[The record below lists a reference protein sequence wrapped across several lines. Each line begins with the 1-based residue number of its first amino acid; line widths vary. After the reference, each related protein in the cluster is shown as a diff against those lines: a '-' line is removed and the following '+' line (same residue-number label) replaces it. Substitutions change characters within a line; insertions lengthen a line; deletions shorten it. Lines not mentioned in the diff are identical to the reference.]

1 MSEYFSNFPKILYDI
16 DGTNSTAPEFST
28 AINLLIRNK
37 LREVVKGD
45 ISIYYPFVIPEEVR
59 RPDILSQNVYGDVSF
74 TWTIFLVNN
83 ILDPL
88 WQWPMDSRVFES
100 YLTRK
105 YGSIGA
111 SKITV
116 HHYEYTWQERVEAT
130 GTSDPIPAQ
139 KLEVDYDTYLGINE
153 DFREVIYN
161 FEYEETK
168 NEANREISL
177 IQPFYISQVIDE
189 ARGLFR

>member
-1 MSEYFSNFPKILYDI
+1 MSEYFSNFPKIRYDI
-16 DGTNSTAPEFST
+16 DGTNSTTPEYST

-37 LREVVKGD
+37 LREVVKDD

-59 RPDILSQNVYGDVSF
+59 RPDVLSQQVYGDVSF

-100 YLTRK
+100 YIKRK
-105 YGSIGA
+105 YGTIGE
-111 SKITV
+111 SKNTV

-139 KLEVDYDTYLGINE
+139 KVEVDYDTYLTINE
-153 DFREVIYN
+153 DFRKIVYS
-161 FEYEETK
+161 FEYEETL

-177 IQPFYISQVIDE
+177 IQPAFINQVVDE

>member
-45 ISIYYPFVIPEEVR
+45 ISIYYPYVIPEEVR
-59 RPDILSQNVYGDVSF
+59 RPDVLSQNVYGDVSF

-105 YGSIGA
+105 YGSVGA
-111 SKITV
+111 AKTTV
-116 HHYEYTWQERVEAT
+116 HHYEYTWHERVEAT

>member
-1 MSEYFSNFPKILYDI
+1 MSEYFSNFPRIRYDI
-16 DGTNSTAPEFST
+16 YGTNTTAPEYST
-28 AINLLIRNK
+28 AVNILIRNK

-45 ISIYYPFVIPEEVR
+45 ISIYYPYVIPEQIK
-59 RPDILSQNVYGDVSF
+59 RPDVLSQQLYGDVSF

-88 WQWPMDSRVFES
+88 WQWPMDTRVFES
-100 YLTRK
+100 YIERK
-105 YGSIGA
+105 YGSIGEA
-111 SKITV
+111 KNDV
-116 HHYEYTWQERVEAT
+116 HHYEYTWHERVEAT

-139 KLEVDYDTYLGINE
+139 KVEVDYDTYLTINE
-153 DFREVIYN
+153 DFRKIVYS
-161 FEYEETK
+161 FEYEETL

-177 IQPFYISQVIDE
+177 IQPTYISQVIDE

>member
-28 AINLLIRNK
+28 AVNLLIRNK

-45 ISIYYPFVIPEEVR
+45 ISIYYPYVIPEEVR
-59 RPDILSQNVYGDVSF
+59 RPDVLSQNVYGDVSF

-105 YGSIGA
+105 YGSVGT

>member
-1 MSEYFSNFPKILYDI
+1 MSEYFSNFPKIKYDI
-16 DGTNSTAPEFST
+16 YGTNTTAPEYST
-28 AINLLIRNK
+28 AVNILIRNK
-37 LREVVKGD
+37 LRDVVKD
-45 ISIYYPFVIPEEVR
+45 EVSIYYPYVIPEEIR
-59 RPDILSQNVYGDVSF
+59 RPDVLSQQVYGDVSM

-100 YLTRK
+100 YITRK
-105 YGSIGA
+105 YGSVGA
-111 SKITV
+111 AKTTV
-116 HHYEYTWQERVEAT
+116 HHYEYIWHERVEVT

-139 KLEVDYDTYLGINE
+139 KIEVDYDTYLTINE
-153 DFREVIYN
+153 NFKNTIYN
-161 FEYEETK
+161 FEYEETL

-177 IQPFYISQVIDE
+177 IQPIYISQILDE